1 MDAGSLMMKLTTTL
15 TPSYKKI
22 EQDIKL
28 FEQKNNFVGRD
39 ELARSYAD
47 RICWKFAS
55 LGAITTIPSVIPG
68 IGTAAMLATEGAS
81 LSGNLAMMIRWMG
94 SMVAGIS
101 LMYNRDVETKFN
113 KDFIQVLGLWSGIL
127 ITGDESIGQAGDK
140 VIINTEQAVP
150 PKIFMKINQKVGT
163 SIIKRRGGVA
173 IGTLAPFG
181 LGAIVGGSFNLA
193 LMKAFKKK
201 ALQYYTFKGND
212 IYYIKEKK

>member
-22 EQDIKL
+22 ERDIKL
-28 FEQKNNFVGRD
+28 FEQKNSYAGRD

-68 IGTAAMLATEGAS
+68 IGTAAMLATEGAT

-94 SMVAGIS
+94 SMVAGIA
-101 LMYNRDVETKFN
+101 LMYNRDIEVKFN
-113 KDFIQVLGLWSGIL
+113 KDFVQILGLWCGIL
-127 ITGDESIGQAGDK
+127 VTSEESVGQIGDK
-140 VIINTEQAVP
+140 VVIKQEQAVP
-150 PKIFMKINQKVGT
+150 TKILIKINQKVGT
-163 SIIKRRGGVA
+163 SIIKKRGGVA

-181 LGAIVGGSFNLA
+181 VGAIVGGSFNLA

-201 ALQYYTFKGND
+201 ALQYYTLKGND
-212 IYYIKEKK
+212 LYYIKEF